1 MKEFIGFKEALELTL
16 SHVSVGQAEVLP
28 LDRLTGRVLAEDV
41 AARVDCPSLSTS
53 RKDGYAVIAADLAQA
68 SEANPVTLTVV
79 GHLAAGDRR
88 ELVITSGQTVRVT
101 TGAPLPEGADAVLSE
116 EFCRP
121 QTDAITAF
129 NTAEA
134 GRNITRR
141 GRDIRQGRVVAAKGA
156 PLHPAMVGLLA
167 AAGLDAAAV
176 YRYPRVAVIATGD
189 EVVAPGTAL
198 RRGQLY
204 ASNMVTIC
212 AWLSQLGLPYKTE
225 LVEDT
230 REDILKAIEKNL
242 GEVDVFL
249 TSGGAWGSERDLILD
264 VVAGLN
270 WQGIYHRVRM
280 GPGKP
285 VGFGLLNDK
294 PFFCLPG
301 GPPSNEMAFLQL
313 ALPALLKMRGES
325 PVAFPMVSANLA
337 QAVYGKKGWTDFIHA
352 RLEKR
357 AGMLFVHP
365 ARLESALLSMAL
377 KEALII
383 IPEDREEIPA
393 GEIIDIQL
401 LSTDSIITLPN
412 QKNSLQPSELGQL
425 KPDSE

>member
-16 SHVSVGQAEVLP
+16 SHVAIGQAEVLP
-28 LDRLTGRVLAEDV
+28 LDRLTSRVLVEDV
-41 AARVDCPSLSTS
+41 VARVDCPSLSTS
-53 RKDGYAVIAADLAQA
+53 RKDGYAVISADLAQA
-68 SEANPVTLTVV
+68 TEENPVILAVV

-88 ELVITSGQTVRVT
+88 ELTIASGQTVRVT

-121 QTDAITAF
+121 RIDTIIAF
-129 NTAEA
+129 NTAET

-141 GRDIRQGRVVAAKGA
+141 GRDIRQGRIVAVKGTQ
-156 PLHPAMVGLLA
+156 LHPALVGLLA
-167 AAGLDAAAV
+167 AAGLDAAPV
-176 YRYPRVAVIATGD
+176 HQYPRVAVIATGD

-198 RRGQLY
+198 RRGELY

-230 REDILKAIEKNL
+230 REDILKAIEKNQ
-242 GEVDVFL
+242 GEIDVFL

-285 VGFGLLNDK
+285 VGFGLLDNR

-313 ALPALLKMRGES
+313 ALPALLKMRGRP
-325 PVAFPMVSANLA
+325 PVAFPTTPAHLA
-337 QAVYGKKGWTDFIHA
+337 QTVYGKKGWTDFIHA

-357 AGMLFVHP
+357 NNQLWVQP
-365 ARLESALLSMAL
+365 ARLESALLSMAQ

-383 IPEDREEIPA
+383 IPEDLEEIPA
-393 GEIIDIQL
+393 GEKVEIQL
-401 LSTDSIITLPN
+401 LSSNFFPYIPN
-412 QKNSLQPSELGQL
+412 HENSF
-425 KPDSE
+425 